1 MICYVKDLPPDLFAS
16 MPLIKPGRHKRS
28 KLHYIF
34 QPITFDI
41 ETTTIDEIQQA
52 VMYIWQAQLT
62 EDITCIGRTWD
73 EFQALYNL
81 VNSSLPDD
89 AALVCYVHNLS
100 FEFQFLKS
108 VIPIE
113 DPFAMDSR
121 KVLKFSSGKWEFR
134 CSYLHSNMSLA
145 KYLQALGVPDQKLE
159 MDYSVKRWPWT
170 ELSDEDLEYCV
181 NDVKGLREALIREM
195 EKDKDDLYTI
205 PLTSTGYVRRPAK
218 KALQKYSGYIR
229 RMLPDRE
236 IFDMLRW
243 AFRGGNTHANR
254 YNSNRIIRARPGFP
268 INSWDISSSY
278 PSVLLTQK
286 FPCKFVQGRPEYLRI
301 YLEQNRACLIDIS
314 MFDLSLKD
322 ERWGCPYLSRDK
334 CMQISGGV
342 YDNGRILSCS
352 ECRMVITEIDLSI
365 IEFEYQFDFQVN
377 RLYTAR
383 KKMLPKPFRDLL
395 MDMYRQKTALKGV
408 DDYLY
413 MKTKNKFNSFYG
425 MTVQNPC
432 KPEMIFQD
440 GIFQMD
446 LSKSEDD
453 QIREYQQ
460 KGWLPYQWGVW
471 VTAYARL
478 KLEEGLQAIPPEC
491 FLYADTDSVKFI
503 GDYTNNFEELNAQ
516 FIHDELSAEDPRGIR
531 HYIGIYERDND
542 YPIYAFKT
550 MGAKKYCYT
559 DQRGL
564 HLTVSGVSKRSG
576 AAELGSI
583 ENFQEGFVFR
593 EAGGTESI
601 YNDDP
606 PMDHWM
612 IDSHQ
617 IRITSN
623 QVIQESTYTL
633 SLTDEYRRLINY
645 LSNADIKRDVYFD
658 YD

>member
-1 MICYVKDLPPDLFAS
+1 MILRVQDLPPDLFTG
-16 MPLIKPGRHKRS
+16 MPVIKPGKRKRS
-28 KLHYIF
+28 KLHYVM
-34 QPITFDI
+34 QPVTFDI

-62 EDITCIGRTWD
+62 EDITCIGRTWE
-73 EFQALYNL
+73 EFQALYSL
-81 VNSSLPDD
+81 VNSSLPDKS
-89 AALVCYVHNLS
+89 ALVCYVHNLS

-108 VIPIE
+108 IIPV
-113 DPFAMDSR
+113 DDVFAMDNR
-121 KVLKFSSGKWEFR
+121 KVLKFTSGKWEFR

-170 ELSDEDLEYCV
+170 DLTDEDLEYAV

-195 EKDKDDLYTI
+195 EKDEDDLYTI

-218 KALQKYSGYIR
+218 KALQKYTWYIR
-229 RMLPDRE
+229 NMLPDRE

-254 YNSNRIIRARPGFP
+254 YNSNRIIYARPGWP

-278 PSVLLTQK
+278 PSVLLTEK
-286 FPCKFVQGRPEYLRI
+286 FPCKFVPGRPEYLRI

-314 MFDLSLKD
+314 LFDLRLKN

-334 CMQISGGV
+334 CMQIMGGT
-342 YDNGRILSCS
+342 YDNGRILSCD
-352 ECRMVITEIDLSI
+352 ECRMVITEVDLAI
-365 IEFEYQFDFQVN
+365 IESEYQFDFQVN

-432 KPEMIFQD
+432 KPSMVFRNGVLET
-440 GIFQMD
+440 D
-446 LSKSEDD
+446 LSMSEDE
-453 QIREYQQ
+453 QILEYQRT
-460 KGWLPYQWGVW
+460 GWLPYQWGVW
-471 VTAYARL
+471 VTAYARR

-516 FIHDELSAEDPRGIR
+516 FIHDELSADDPQGIR
-531 HYIGIYERDND
+531 HYIGIYERDNK

-559 DQRGL
+559 DQKGL
-564 HLTVSGVSKRSG
+564 HLTVSGVSKRLG

-583 ENFQEGFVFR
+583 ENFEEGFIFHD
-593 EAGGTESI
+593 AGGTESI
-601 YNDDP
+601 YNDFPDV
-606 PMDHWM
+606 DTWE
-612 IDSHQ
+612 IDGHR

-623 QVIQESTYTL
+623 QVIRESTYTL

-645 LSNADIKRDVYFD
+645 LSNVDIKRDVYFD